1 MTKGPWPMCIT
12 NCADCGIGTLTLGE
26 YYMVHDDLW
35 EQAWAGRRKSWH
47 CLPGQEY
54 LCIGCL
60 EERLGRTLLWC
71 DFTDVPI
78 NDPDNPAISER
89 LRDRMTTD
97 GGNFKGPDGLI
108 AWMLEGM
115 LERLSEGEKAAVRE
129 AWRRHGLTP

>member
-1 MTKGPWPMCIT
+1 MTKGPWPICIT
-12 NCADCGIGTLTLGE
+12 NCADCGTGTFALGE

-35 EQAWAGRRKSWH
+35 EQAWAGRRKPWH
-47 CLPGQEY
+47 CIDGQEM

-60 EERLGRTLLWC
+60 EQRLGRTLLRC
-71 DFTDVPI
+71 DFTDAPI

-97 GGNFKGPDGLI
+97 NGNFKGPDCLL

-115 LERLSEGEKAAVRE
+115 LEKLSEGEKAAVRE
-129 AWRRHGLTP
+129 AWRLHGLTP